1 MTTDLIPPGAGAGT
15 ANASAGTGT
24 ARSAA
29 GADRPRPGRAG
40 IWSLTE
46 VRWAALAT
54 ALFAVGLVAHF
65 TRAPAAVAWTFF
77 LASYAA
83 GGWEP
88 GRAGL
93 VALRA
98 RTLDV
103 DLLMVLA
110 AIGAAA
116 VGQVLDGGL
125 LIVIFA
131 TSGALEAVATHRTA
145 QAVRGL
151 LDLAPEQAVRITG
164 DGIEETVNAEGL
176 QIGDVI
182 LVRPGERIAADG
194 QVLAGASDVD
204 QATITGEPLPVA
216 KAAGD
221 EVFAGTANGTGALRV
236 RVGRGPRDSVV
247 ARIVAMVEEAAA
259 TKASTQLFIEKV
271 EQRYSI
277 GMVTATVLLFAVP
290 LLAGAAFQPSLLRA
304 MTFMI
309 VASPCAVVLATMPPL
324 LASMANAGRHGVLVK
339 SAVVMERLGAT
350 TLVAFDKT
358 GTLTE
363 GMPRLAEIRP
373 LPGPGLSELEILALA
388 GAAEVPSEHPL
399 GRAVTAAARSAG
411 LALAP
416 ADAFTAHP
424 GRGVRARVSGHLVEI
439 GRPDR
444 LLGPDAA
451 PAIAAQVGDLEVG
464 CPAGLLGPDADLQ
477 IAAQV
482 ANLEDGGQTV
492 AVVRIDGRPAAL
504 LGIAD
509 QLRPAAHDA
518 VARITAVTG
527 RAPVLLTGDNQRAAG
542 RLAAEAGITDVRA
555 GLLPQDK
562 VEAVRALQAAG
573 RRVLLVG
580 DGVND
585 APALA
590 AAHIGVA
597 MGRAGSDL
605 ALDTADAVIM
615 RDDLATVPAIITLS
629 RSARRVVTVNLAIA
643 ATIITALVIW
653 DLAGHLPLP
662 LGVLGHEGSTVIV
675 GLNGLRLLRTSAWA
689 RALRA

>member
-1 MTTDLIPPGAGAGT
+1 MTAPAPAPAPAPARRRGAAGTDRARPSRAGA
-15 ANASAGTGT
+15 
-24 ARSAA
+24 
-29 GADRPRPGRAG
+29 
-40 IWSLTE
+40 WSLPE

-65 TRAPAAVAWTFF
+65 AGAPAAVAWTFF

-88 GRAGL
+88 GLAGL
-93 VALRA
+93 AALRA
-98 RTLDV
+98 KTLDV

-151 LDLAPEQAVRITG
+151 LDLAPEQAVRIAG
-164 DGIEETVNAEGL
+164 DGTEETVDAEGL
-176 QIGDVI
+176 LIGDVI

-194 QVLAGASDVD
+194 RVLSGASDVD

-216 KAAGD
+216 KTAGD

-363 GMPRLAEIRP
+363 GTPRLAEIRP
-373 LPGPGLSELEILALA
+373 LPGPGLSRA
-388 GAAEVPSEHPL
+388 GASSRWRRRPRSRPS
-399 GRAVTAAARSAG
+399 TRSAG
-411 LALAP
+411 PSSPPPATPGLTLAA
-416 ADAFTAHP
+416 AEAFTSQPGP
-424 GRGVRARVSGHLVEI
+424 GRVGPRQRAPGGNRQPRPPARPERRPCDRGAGGGAGRRRADRRRRPHRRHARPRCSASPTRS
-439 GRPDR
+439 GRPPR
-444 LLGPDAA
+444 RRRPHHRGHR
-451 PAIAAQVGDLEVG
+451 Q
-464 CPAGLLGPDADLQ
+464 
-477 IAAQV
+477 
-482 ANLEDGGQTV
+482 
-492 AVVRIDGRPAAL
+492 RPAA
-504 LGIAD
+504 AD
-509 QLRPAAHDA
+509 RRQPARRGQAGGP
-518 VARITAVTG
+518 G
-527 RAPVLLTGDNQRAAG
+527 RDHR
-542 RLAAEAGITDVRA
+542 RRA

-573 RRVLLVG
+573 SRVLLVG

-615 RDDLATVPAIITLS
+615 RDDLATIPAIIALS
-629 RSARRVVTVNLAIA
+629 RSARRVVTANLAIA
-643 ATIITALVIW
+643 ATIIAALVVW

-675 GLNGLRLLRTSAWA
+675 GLNGLRLLRASVWA
-689 RALRA
+689 KARSLTLTAVVD